1 MVDWLMV
8 NMMVAIMVDNIL
20 HRFTVAAEAQ
30 MREGPVQW
38 SSVGDATSGI
48 GDHHRHYHHHH
59 HYRFH
64 YRRRHRHPR
73 HHYEQQKQICN
84 NVKIS
89 QSCHP
94 HHYRH
99 HLNHDIS
106 SFASLTAMF
115 RITISSLGPS

>member
-48 GDHHRHYHHHH
+48 GDHHHHHHHRYHHHH
-59 HYRFH
+59 LHDVH
-64 YRRRHRHPR
+64 RHR
-73 HHYEQQKQICN
+73 QAGK
-84 NVKIS
+84 
-89 QSCHP
+89 P
-94 HHYRH
+94 HFKSTR
-99 HLNHDIS
+99 S
-106 SFASLTAMF
+106 
-115 RITISSLGPS
+115 